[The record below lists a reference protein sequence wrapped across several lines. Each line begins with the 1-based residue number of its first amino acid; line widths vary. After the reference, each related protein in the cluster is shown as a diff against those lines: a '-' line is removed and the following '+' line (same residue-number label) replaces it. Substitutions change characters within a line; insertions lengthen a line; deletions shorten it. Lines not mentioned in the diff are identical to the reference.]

1 MPMTLRLTAAETEA
15 LRETARREHRSMQ
28 EVARIAIDE
37 YVTRRDATS
46 RRAPRDDRARGC
58 GAPSPTREPVTE
70 HLDLDDLLAAAEAAL
85 GRPPDIRDIGILEA
99 AVARTRASVYGED
112 AYPDLDAKAAA
123 LLHSIVTGHALID
136 GNKRLGWVAVRLF
149 YRLND
154 RDLRAPIDDAFDLVI
169 AIADGSIRD
178 VASIA
183 ARLRAWSSKL
193 DGAG

>member
-1 MPMTLRLTAAETEA
+1 M
-15 LRETARREHRSMQ
+15 
-28 EVARIAIDE
+28 
-37 YVTRRDATS
+37 
-46 RRAPRDDRARGC
+46 
-58 GAPSPTREPVTE
+58 TE
-70 HLDLDDLLAAAEAAL
+70 HLNLDDLLAAAEAAL
-85 GRPPDIRDIGILEA
+85 GRPPEVRDIGILEA

-154 RDLRAPIDDAFDLVI
+154 RDLRAPIHDAFDLVA
-169 AIADGSIRD
+169 AIADGSLRD

-183 ARLRAWSSKL
+183 AKLRAWSSGL
-193 DGAG
+193 NGTG

>member
-1 MPMTLRLTAAETEA
+1 
-15 LRETARREHRSMQ
+15 
-28 EVARIAIDE
+28 
-37 YVTRRDATS
+37 
-46 RRAPRDDRARGC
+46 
-58 GAPSPTREPVTE
+58 VTE

-112 AYPDLDAKAAA
+112 AYRDLDAKAAA
-123 LLHSIVTGHALID
+123 LLHSIVTGHALIG

-154 RDLRAPIDDAFDLVI
+154 RDLHAPIDDAFDLVA
-169 AIADGSIRD
+169 AIADGSLRD

-183 ARLRAWSSKL
+183 ARLRAWSSGL
-193 DGAG
+193 DSAD

>member
-1 MPMTLRLTAAETEA
+1 
-15 LRETARREHRSMQ
+15 
-28 EVARIAIDE
+28 
-37 YVTRRDATS
+37 
-46 RRAPRDDRARGC
+46 
-58 GAPSPTREPVTE
+58 VTE
-70 HLDLDDLLAAAEAAL
+70 HLDVDDLLAAAEAAL
-85 GRPPDIRDIGILEA
+85 GRPPDTRDIGILGA

-154 RDLRAPIDDAFDLVI
+154 RDLRAPMDDAFDLVA
-169 AIADGSIRD
+169 AIADGSLRD

-183 ARLRAWSSKL
+183 ARLHAWSSDL
-193 DGAG
+193 GSAG

>member
-1 MPMTLRLTAAETEA
+1 
-15 LRETARREHRSMQ
+15 
-28 EVARIAIDE
+28 
-37 YVTRRDATS
+37 
-46 RRAPRDDRARGC
+46 
-58 GAPSPTREPVTE
+58 VTE
-70 HLDLDDLLAAAEAAL
+70 HLDLDDLLAAAAAAL
-85 GRPPDIRDIGILEA
+85 GRPPDVRDIGLLEA

-154 RDLRAPIDDAFDLVI
+154 RDLHAPIAAAFDLVV
-169 AIADGSIRD
+169 AIAEGSLRD
-178 VASIA
+178 VPAIA
-183 ARLRAWSSKL
+183 AELRAWSSAE